1 MNMLL
6 TVLKAVLPW
15 ILLPLVLGIT
25 FVVAPCYTFGQ
36 HWPSIWCGYKDA
48 PPYWILQFW
57 TGVAVGWLIAFLVRR
72 KTRRRAASSS
82 DKVRAGGPHLPA
94 EED

>member
-1 MNMLL
+1 MKILL
-6 TVLKAVLPW
+6 TVLKAVLLW

-48 PPYWILQFW
+48 PPHWIAQFW
-57 TGVAVGWLIAFLVRR
+57 TGAAAALLIAFFVQR
-72 KTRRRAASSS
+72 KTILRLISEGEPDQKR
-82 DKVRAGGPHLPA
+82 
-94 EED
+94 